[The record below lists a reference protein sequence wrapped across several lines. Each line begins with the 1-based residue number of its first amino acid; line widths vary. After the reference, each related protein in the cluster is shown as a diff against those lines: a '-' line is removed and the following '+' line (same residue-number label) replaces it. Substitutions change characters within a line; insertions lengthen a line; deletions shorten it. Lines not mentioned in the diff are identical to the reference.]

1 MLIFSH
7 NYLTF
12 GGSNSPPDTSQSHL
26 ERNHLE
32 ILLLL
37 SLVGPNS
44 IAKSAFFLE
53 SECKNEEHHRLDVLE
68 VLESPDTN
76 LVSVLEGSGL

>member
-1 MLIFSH
+1 MPIFSH

-12 GGSNSPPDTSQSHL
+12 GGSNSPPDASQSHL

-32 ILLLL
+32 ILLPL

-44 IAKSAFFLE
+44 IAKFAFFLE
-53 SECKNEEHHRLDVLE
+53 SGCKNEEHHSLDVLE
-68 VLESPDTN
+68 VLESPEAK
-76 LVSVLEGSGL
+76 LISGLEGAGL